1 MNVESTSARF
11 YEIDYIF
18 QLLGL
23 IKKKQKKNKTK
34 KTKKKKTTKT
44 TKTKQ
49 KQQNIDICM
58 DAHAARF

>member
-23 IKKKQKKNKTK
+23 IKKKQKQKKQKRKKQQQKN
-34 KTKKKKTTKT
+34 
-44 TKTKQ
+44 KTKQ